1 MDPNY
6 TNEEFDPQSANVGR
20 QSIIMLVGGTD
31 PTGGAGLAA
40 DIATCRLVQG
50 YPMPVVSC
58 VTSQDSKGFRRL
70 QEIDPDMF
78 RDQLES
84 VLNDVVPDA
93 VKVGMLPSARHM
105 RILAEL
111 LCLHEHGPVIFDPVM
126 APSEGSENFSA
137 DWWED
142 RSTLM
147 LFLSQVDL
155 ITPNAV
161 ELELLASPV
170 REDAMFKEQLL
181 KISYPENATQ
191 EEIRLMQ
198 LITDMHLLRM
208 FYGLDRILLTGG
220 HNPGLRLHSDFL
232 LEPRPDL
239 ECPPEIIE
247 MADDNEPP
255 MAYSIAHFGGENVE
269 TPNTHGTGCVYST
282 AIACMRAKDAPYH
295 IAVKMA
301 KELIGFLLRA
311 GKDWRLYEKG
321 HGPAYSVLSMPD
333 DKEVRMPLTHGL
345 NDFLN

>member
-1 MDPNY
+1 MINENSSDNY
-6 TNEEFDPQSANVGR
+6 IPTEKINR
-20 QSIIMLVGGTD
+20 QSIVMLVGGTD

-58 VTSQDSKGFRRL
+58 VTSQDSKGFRRMQAVDL
-70 QEIDPDMF
+70 DIF
-78 RDQLES
+78 RDQIES

-93 VKVGMLPSARHM
+93 IKIGMLPSAKHM

-111 LCLHEHGPVIFDPVM
+111 LCLHEHGPVVFDPVM
-126 APSEGSENFSA
+126 APTAGADNFTS

-161 ELELLASPV
+161 ELERLASPV
-170 REDAMFKEQLL
+170 REDPAFKQQLENV
-181 KISYPENATQ
+181 SYPENAS
-191 EEIRLMQ
+191 EDEIRLMQ
-198 LITDMHLLRM
+198 LLTDMHILRIS
-208 FYGLDRILLTGG
+208 YGLDRILLTGG

-239 ECPPEIIE
+239 ECPPEIME
-247 MADDNEPP
+247 QSEDGEPP
-255 MAYSIAHFGGENVE
+255 VAYSVAHIAGEKID

-282 AIACMRAKDAPYH
+282 AIACLLAKGAPYH
-295 IAVKMA
+295 VAVKMA
-301 KELIGFLLRA
+301 KELIGFLLKA
-311 GKDWRLYEKG
+311 GKDWRLYEEG
-321 HGPAYSVLSMPD
+321 HGPAYSILAMPD
-333 DKEVRMPLTHGL
+333 DDGGRMSLTQGL
-345 NDFLN
+345 SEYLN